1 LSTNGSPLVLV
12 TGGTGYVAA
21 HAIAQLRDAGYRVRT
36 TVRTPKADL
45 PGVEVVPADLSA
57 DEGWAAAHDGVRY
70 VLHTASPFPAGA
82 PKNDDD
88 VIAPAVGGTLRV
100 LAAARAAGVERVV
113 LTSSFAAVGYGAIPR
128 SRYTEDDWTDPAD
141 PNTAYVRSKA
151 IAERAAWD
159 DVAAHGGPELA
170 VINPVGIFGP
180 PLNGRVNSSVAIV
193 KAMVDGQLPV
203 ALPTRF
209 GVVDVR
215 DVADLHL
222 RAMTSPAAAGRR
234 YLAVSGDTISFLDLA
249 TMLREHFGDVAAK
262 APTSELTEAEVRA
275 DPALREAVRQLGR
288 RPVISA
294 DRARTELGWRPRP
307 VRTTIIETAEALLE
321 AHNEAWT

>member
-1 LSTNGSPLVLV
+1 MSTNASPLVLV

-21 HAIAQLRDAGYRVRT
+21 HAIAQLLDAGYRVRT
-36 TVRTPKADL
+36 TVRSPKADL
-45 PGVEVVPADLSA
+45 PDVEVVQADLSA
-57 DEGWAAAHDGVRY
+57 DDGWAAAHHGVQY
-70 VLHTASPFPAGA
+70 VLHTASPFPPGS
-82 PKNDDD
+82 PKHDDD

-113 LTSSFAAVGYGAIPR
+113 LTSSFAAVGYGAIPQ
-128 SRYTEDDWTDPAD
+128 SRYTEDDWTDPGD
-141 PNTAYVRSKA
+141 PNTAYIRSKA

-159 DVAAHGGPELA
+159 DVAAHGGPELS

-180 PLNGRVNSSVAIV
+180 PLNSRVNSSVGIV
-193 KAMVDGQLPV
+193 KAMLDGQMPF

-234 YLAVSGDTISFLDLA
+234 YLAVSGETISFLDLA
-249 TMLREHFGDVAAK
+249 TMLRDHFGDAA
-262 APTSELTEAEVRA
+262 ANVPTVELTEAEVRA
-275 DPALREAVRQLGR
+275 NPALRDALTQLGR

-294 DRARTELGWRPRP
+294 DRARTELGWQPRP
-307 VRTTIIETAEALLE
+307 VRTTIVETAEALLK